1 MHVVRFPV
9 IQYSSIVKES
19 LNMGHGSEKYNTE
32 PQICIHFSILEIPHF
47 STSTCGNSG
56 QLVLDLCSPLK

>member
-32 PQICIHFSILEIPHF
+32 PQTCIHF